1 MNKQVMVTNIVLRT
15 VSSATVMAVVVTVVG
30 AGRKFT

>member
-1 MNKQVMVTNIVLRT
+1 MSKQVMVTNIVLRT

>member
-1 MNKQVMVTNIVLRT
+1 MTKQAMVTNIVLRT

>member
-1 MNKQVMVTNIVLRT
+1 MKKQVMVTNIVLRT